1 MITGQFDT
9 NADILAIIEPTTIT
23 QTEDAMD
30 YIAFDPVGEGNGVLL
45 WSVRSNVI
53 LSFRWS
59 IDVQPNPSC

>member
-1 MITGQFDT
+1 MITGHFDT

-45 WSVRSNVI
+45 
-53 LSFRWS
+53 
-59 IDVQPNPSC
+59 